1 MHLNL
6 MMNNEVIHDFNKEIG
21 VFDVASD
28 FSNNIT
34 SFCGLATIMFVY
46 QHYDAKYAHIPS
58 PLS

>member
-34 SFCGLATIMFVY
+34 SFCGLANVRHSYLQTF
-46 QHYDAKYAHIPS
+46 
-58 PLS
+58 L